1 THSFAHLSPCVLLTP
16 RSPSCTPPHAVP
28 AFCVECRRARGTV
41 LRARGKW
48 NSDAR
53 RPSRPLHPRPPA
65 PPPLVLLIHRRP
77 RSSSHPLSPPYIPP
91 HPNQARRVCSI
102 SAHVE
107 RAGCRYRVPNVR
119 GRATSRPLHPRP
131 PAPSPLPPSSTLLR
145 PSSPSSPPYTP
156 PHLNQARPRTRRG
169 CRGRVCAL
177 PAHADGA
184 ERMCGGSWAPAEFAC
199 ARSVLGGHGCVAVLR
214 PRPTYLESRPTPS
227 HAARAVPAPSRV
239 PPPHTSRR
247 CRVPMYIR
255 TYSVNKNYIPR
266 QPLWGFCL
274 MRTKRSERGLESN
287 VAQLIEV
294 EYTELKT

>member
-1 THSFAHLSPCVLLTP
+1 MEWRLQRASPCSSSFRAFVTL
-16 RSPSCTPPHAVP
+16 RPPHASFALV
-28 AFCVECRRARGTV
+28 ARGTV

-107 RAGCRYRVPNVR
+107 RAGCRYRVPN
-119 GRATSRPLHPRP
+119 
-131 PAPSPLPPSSTLLR
+131 
-145 PSSPSSPPYTP
+145 
-156 PHLNQARPRTRRG
+156 
-169 CRGRVCAL
+169 
-177 PAHADGA
+177 
-184 ERMCGGSWAPAEFAC
+184 
-199 ARSVLGGHGCVAVLR
+199 
-214 PRPTYLESRPTPS
+214 SRPTPS

-247 CRVPMYIR
+247 CRVPI
-255 TYSVNKNYIPR
+255 